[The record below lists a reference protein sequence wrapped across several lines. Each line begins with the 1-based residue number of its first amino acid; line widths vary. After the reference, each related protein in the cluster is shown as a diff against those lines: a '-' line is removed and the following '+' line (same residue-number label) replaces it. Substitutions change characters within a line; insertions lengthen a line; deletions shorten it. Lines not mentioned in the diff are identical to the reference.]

1 MTPAAGSR
9 RHRRR
14 SSARQRVYPRLFEY
28 DRGSRAAAAGS
39 ADAVRW
45 VPALFSLRMKPELKQ
60 RAEKAAAEESRSL
73 SSLIEVL
80 LAQHC
85 KQREESSRILKGVQK

>member
-1 MTPAAGSR
+1 VLPWLRKT
-9 RHRRR
+9 
-14 SSARQRVYPRLFEY
+14 
-28 DRGSRAAAAGS
+28 
-39 ADAVRW
+39 
-45 VPALFSLRMKPELKQ
+45 ALFSLRMKPELKQ

-85 KQREESSRILKGVQK
+85 KQREESGRILKGVQK